1 MRRKQKSIYC
11 ELSNSPHLSRTG
23 IDGRISDRTKNRF
36 GNFGKVMQPAVFNGV
51 LPGSSAVANRIGHLG
66 DAVHRPSSFI
76 DDRVVYCGVLVFRST
91 VRLPLTAGQCLRPD
105 HPNDI
110 ILAINPKE
118 CEDGRATIVRE
129 QTSVV
134 MPLRSRH
141 LIFSSPLYIG
151 ES

>member
-23 IDGRISDRTKNRF
+23 IDGRISGRTKNRF
-36 GNFGKVMQPAVFNGV
+36 GNFGKGMQPAVFDGL
-51 LPGSSAVANRIGHLG
+51 LPGSSAVANRIGHLVG
-66 DAVHRPSSFI
+66 TEHRLSSFI
-76 DDRVVYCGVLVFRST
+76 DDRLVYQCFEGT
-91 VRLPLTAGQCLRPD
+91 VQLPLTTGQCLRPD